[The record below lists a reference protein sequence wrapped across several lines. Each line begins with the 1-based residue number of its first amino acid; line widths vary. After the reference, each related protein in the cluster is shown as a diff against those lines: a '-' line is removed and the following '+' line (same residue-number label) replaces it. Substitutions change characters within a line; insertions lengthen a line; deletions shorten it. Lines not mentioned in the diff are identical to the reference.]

1 MTKFNP
7 DIQHRRYVRLKGFD
21 YSKAG
26 AYFVTVCA
34 WQRGCLFGEIV
45 DGKMRLNEYG
55 RIVENEWLK
64 TPEVRNNIELD
75 YYIVMPNHFHGILV
89 LNDNVGA
96 TRWVAQDKTMHER
109 MIHTIYERAIHRIAP
124 TKTLQSNTIGS
135 ILGQFKSIVT
145 KQINKIRD
153 NPGCPVWQRNF
164 YEHVVRNDDEL
175 NRARQYVMDN
185 PLKWELDEENPV
197 NAKKP
202 LQKDLK

>member
-7 DIQHRRYVRLKGFD
+7 DIHHRRYVRLKGFD

-64 TPEVRNNIELD
+64 APEVRNNVELD

-89 LNDNVGA
+89 LKDNVGVA
-96 TRWVAQDKTMHER
+96 RWG
-109 MIHTIYERAIHRIAP
+109 AP
-124 TKTLQSNTIGS
+124 EKTLQTRRIH
-135 ILGQFKSIVT
+135 
-145 KQINKIRD
+145 KIS
-153 NPGCPVWQRNF
+153 
-164 YEHVVRNDDEL
+164 
-175 NRARQYVMDN
+175 
-185 PLKWELDEENPV
+185 
-197 NAKKP
+197 
-202 LQKDLK
+202 

>member
-1 MTKFNP
+1 M
-7 DIQHRRYVRLKGFD
+7 D
-21 YSKAG
+21 S
-26 AYFVTVCA
+26 VC
-34 WQRGCLFGEIV
+34 F
-45 DGKMRLNEYG
+45 
-55 RIVENEWLK
+55 
-64 TPEVRNNIELD
+64 
-75 YYIVMPNHFHGILV
+75 
-89 LNDNVGA
+89 VGA

>member
-1 MTKFNP
+1 
-7 DIQHRRYVRLKGFD
+7 
-21 YSKAG
+21 
-26 AYFVTVCA
+26 
-34 WQRGCLFGEIV
+34 LFGEIV

-64 TPEVRNNIELD
+64 APEVRNNVELD

-109 MIHTIYERAIHRIAP
+109 MIHTIHERAIHRIAP

-197 NAKKP
+197 TAKKP